1 MFFRTPPRILVA
13 GPSGSGK
20 TVFVSKLLREPHR
33 YFRHLPADRIH
44 YCYSVWQPLF
54 DTLQQQ
60 GVHFHRGIPDL
71 SDLATWFG
79 KTKTRSPGGL
89 LIMDDLMDEGS
100 NDKRVLDL
108 FTRDSHHRNITVV
121 YLIQDLFPPGKYAKT
136 ISRNAHYIVA
146 FKNPRDQT
154 GIRILLQQMFPLHW
168 RHALEVY
175 NKATSRPFGYLML
188 DLHPAADDQYRL
200 YTNLLQDEGY
210 THTYRRRTDEPT
222 DIPTAFAERT
232 RTSTTTKGRRSTHRS

>member
-1 MFFRTPPRILVA
+1 MFFRTPSSILVA

-20 TVFVSKLLREPHR
+20 TVFVSKLLQHPHR
-33 YFRHLPADRIH
+33 YFQHLPDNVH

-54 DTLQQQ
+54 DTLRRQ
-60 GVHFHRGIPDL
+60 GVQFHQGIPDL
-71 SDLATWFG
+71 SDLSAWFG
-79 KTKTRSPGGL
+79 KKGGGL
-89 LIMDDLMDEGS
+89 LILDDLMDEGS

-175 NKATSRPFGYLML
+175 NQATSRPFGYLML
-188 DLHPAADDQYRL
+188 DLHPASDDQYRL
-200 YTNLLQDEGY
+200 FTHVLQDEGY
-210 THTYRRRTDEPT
+210 THTYRRRQTPQNL
-222 DIPTAFAERT
+222 
-232 RTSTTTKGRRSTHRS
+232 KRRRGETPKNPKRRRRE